1 MFSFNSLIKGSPL
14 TALTDKNKGPSPINS
29 LEDIIL
35 KILYYLLYIIN
46 YLLKFT
52 DLAKPDKPTGPA
64 GLWIDTGYLICLLS
78 VLMYGLYDCMY
89 TAECLAY

>member
-14 TALTDKNKGPSPINS
+14 TALTDKNKGPSPTNS

-35 KILYYLLYIIN
+35 KIFY

-52 DLAKPDKPTGPA
+52 DIAKPDKPTRPA
-64 GLWIDTGYLICLLS
+64 GLWIDTGYLSFICTY
-78 VLMYGLYDCMY
+78 VW
-89 TAECLAY
+89 TV